1 MKYDFDSCI
10 DRTKV
15 MSIKWSSKLR
25 QEMYGESDV
34 IPLGI
39 ADMDFKAAPAVAKA
53 IQDRAA
59 HENYGYGYLADEFL
73 MACVNWQ
80 KRRNHW
86 DIKKEWITYTPG
98 LNLPLVFA
106 IELFTDPGDN
116 VIIQSPVY
124 YPYYDYVNKTGRHI
138 VYNALVNKDGYYEMN
153 FEQLEMQAKDPKT
166 KLILVCSPQNPSVR
180 LWTKEEL
187 TRMGNIC
194 IDNGVKVV
202 VDEIHSDLI
211 LTDREF
217 VSFATISDKFAQNS
231 IICTSPS
238 KSFNVAGLLVSDI
251 IIPND
256 EMRAAFQEKMQPYYL
271 WPGAFGAVAQIAA
284 YNESEEW
291 LEELKEYLRGNAQFI
306 ADFIQKRMPKVKY
319 RIPEATY
326 LGWLDFRAY
335 GMTDQELW
343 DFMCHKAKVATDDGP
358 KFGPNGEAGGF
369 QRINFS
375 CPRAQLEE
383 ALNRIAEALDAL

>member
-1 MKYDFDSCI
+1 
-10 DRTKV
+10 
-15 MSIKWSSKLR
+15 
-25 QEMYGESDV
+25 
-34 IPLGI
+34 
-39 ADMDFKAAPAVAKA
+39 
-53 IQDRAA
+53 
-59 HENYGYGYLADEFL
+59 
-73 MACVNWQ
+73 
-80 KRRNHW
+80 
-86 DIKKEWITYTPG
+86 
-98 LNLPLVFA
+98 
-106 IELFTDPGDN
+106 
-116 VIIQSPVY
+116 
-124 YPYYDYVNKTGRHI
+124 
-138 VYNALVNKDGYYEMN
+138 
-153 FEQLEMQAKDPKT
+153 
-166 KLILVCSPQNPSVR
+166 
-180 LWTKEEL
+180 
-187 TRMGNIC
+187 MGNIC

-343 DFMCHKAKVATDDGP
+343 DFMCHKAKVATDDGT

>member
-1 MKYDFDSCI
+1 M
-10 DRTKV
+10 
-15 MSIKWSSKLR
+15 
-25 QEMYGESDV
+25 
-34 IPLGI
+34 
-39 ADMDFKAAPAVAKA
+39 
-53 IQDRAA
+53 
-59 HENYGYGYLADEFL
+59 
-73 MACVNWQ
+73 
-80 KRRNHW
+80 
-86 DIKKEWITYTPG
+86 
-98 LNLPLVFA
+98 
-106 IELFTDPGDN
+106 
-116 VIIQSPVY
+116 
-124 YPYYDYVNKTGRHI
+124 
-138 VYNALVNKDGYYEMN
+138 NKDGYYEMN

-166 KLILVCSPQNPSVR
+166 KLILVCSPQNPSGR

-291 LEELKEYLRGNAQFI
+291 LEELKNICGVMHSL
-306 ADFIQKRMPKVKY
+306 
-319 RIPEATY
+319 
-326 LGWLDFRAY
+326 
-335 GMTDQELW
+335 
-343 DFMCHKAKVATDDGP
+343 
-358 KFGPNGEAGGF
+358 
-369 QRINFS
+369 
-375 CPRAQLEE
+375 
-383 ALNRIAEALDAL
+383 

>member
-1 MKYDFDSCI
+1 MTRKHFAFC
-10 DRTKV
+10 
-15 MSIKWSSKLR
+15 
-25 QEMYGESDV
+25 
-34 IPLGI
+34 
-39 ADMDFKAAPAVAKA
+39 AKS
-53 IQDRAA
+53 
-59 HENYGYGYLADEFL
+59 Y
-73 MACVNWQ
+73 
-80 KRRNHW
+80 RRNHW

-166 KLILVCSPQNPSVR
+166 KLILVCSPQNPSGR

>member
-1 MKYDFDSCI
+1 M
-10 DRTKV
+10 
-15 MSIKWSSKLR
+15 
-25 QEMYGESDV
+25 
-34 IPLGI
+34 
-39 ADMDFKAAPAVAKA
+39 
-53 IQDRAA
+53 
-59 HENYGYGYLADEFL
+59 
-73 MACVNWQ
+73 
-80 KRRNHW
+80 
-86 DIKKEWITYTPG
+86 
-98 LNLPLVFA
+98 NLPLVFA

-166 KLILVCSPQNPSVR
+166 KLILVCSPQNPSGR

-306 ADFIQKRMPKVKY
+306 ADFIQERMPKVKY

-358 KFGPNGEAGGF
+358 KFGPNGEAGSF

-383 ALNRIAEALDAL
+383 ALNRIADALDAL